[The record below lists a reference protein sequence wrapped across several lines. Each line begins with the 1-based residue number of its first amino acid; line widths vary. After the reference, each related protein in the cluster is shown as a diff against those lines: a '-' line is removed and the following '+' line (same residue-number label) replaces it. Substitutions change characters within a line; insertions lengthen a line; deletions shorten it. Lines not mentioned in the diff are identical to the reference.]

1 MSARAAFA
9 RRTGRLAS
17 GALLLVLAALAALL
31 LVPTAVGLQRYV
43 IVSGSMTGT
52 YDRGSVV
59 FDEVIPTRS
68 LHVGDVITYRPP
80 PRAHVDHLITHRIVA
95 IHRGPKGERVFRT
108 RGDANRARDPWRF
121 VLHGPTQARVRWSLP
136 WVGYGL
142 AALKVRSVRILLLG
156 VPAILI
162 ALTSLVRLWRRLGEE
177 AAAAAEPVR
186 APA

>member
-1 MSARAAFA
+1 MTARAAFA

-31 LVPTAVGLQRYV
+31 LIPAAMGLQRYV

-59 FDEVIPTRS
+59 FDDVVPTRS

-80 PRAHVDHLITHRIVA
+80 PGAHVDHLITHRIVA
-95 IHRGPKGERVFRT
+95 IHHGPKGERVYRT
-108 RGDANRARDPWRF
+108 RGDANPTRDPWRF
-121 VLHGPTQARVRWSLP
+121 VLQGPTQARVRWSLP
-136 WVGYGL
+136 WVGFAL
-142 AALKVRSVRILLLG
+142 AALKDRGVRIMLLG
-156 VPAILI
+156 VPAVLI

-177 AAAAAEPVR
+177 SAGAADPAR